1 MDRQALEQ
9 HLSQVKAD
17 LAVRAAY
24 IGLQRQTVETLKEDD
39 PRAAAARQLLQ
50 EAEENQA
57 IFVAEADRLAKELAA
72 LRFKTQRERRSPR
85 DK

>member
-24 IGLQRQTVETLKEDD
+24 IDLQRRTVANLKEDD

-50 EAEENQA
+50 EAEEN
-57 IFVAEADRLAKELAA
+57 
-72 LRFKTQRERRSPR
+72 
-85 DK
+85 